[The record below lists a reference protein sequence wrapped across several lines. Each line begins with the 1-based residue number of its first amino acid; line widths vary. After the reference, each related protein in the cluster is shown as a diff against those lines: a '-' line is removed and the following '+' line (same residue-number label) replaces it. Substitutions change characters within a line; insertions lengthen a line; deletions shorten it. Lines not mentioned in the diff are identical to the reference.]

1 MRGSRSPQCRSMSS
15 HGLKREG
22 RSNTAPI
29 AMTHEFRTTP
39 RIRHMMIVMM
49 GDRARTSST
58 SDVQAYHTPR
68 PRHGNSPEPR
78 RFAGDGASARP
89 TRALRVRRCRCL
101 PRCAHRSRPR
111 PCAPIAHHP
120 ERRRD
125 MPARS
130 TIPVRTGRARPI
142 GNTTASSSDR
152 CWHGQGCIACS
163 SAPKR
168 ADLVE
173 NGAKRRQTVR
183 NGPIPDPVPAASR
196 RLRDQADRTTAH
208 TETKL
213 S

>member
-101 PRCAHRSRPR
+101 PRCAQPE
-111 PCAPIAHHP
+111 PTIAHAHGSP
-120 ERRRD
+120 ISPRTSAGHAGADR
-125 MPARS
+125 PS
-130 TIPVRTGRARPI
+130 HVRTGAARPI
-142 GNTTASSSDR
+142 GNTTTSAYDS
-152 CWHGQGCIACS
+152 CWCGVSTDCTRR
-163 SAPKR
+163 APR
-168 ADLVE
+168 SGRISTETAR
-173 NGAKRRQTVR
+173 NGARPSETVQFR
-183 NGPIPDPVPAASR
+183 TASQ
-196 RLRDQADRTTAH
+196 L
-208 TETKL
+208 
-213 S
+213 